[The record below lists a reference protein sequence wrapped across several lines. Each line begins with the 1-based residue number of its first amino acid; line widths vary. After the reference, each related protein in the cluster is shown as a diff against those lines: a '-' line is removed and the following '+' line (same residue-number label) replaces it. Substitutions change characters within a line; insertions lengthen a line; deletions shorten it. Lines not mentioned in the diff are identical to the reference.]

1 MTFIK
6 YFLLFSFWSLCSAS
20 AAFAVQDHL
29 CIDLNG
35 NTSHASVPCNKMGML
50 DAASQTEADQPY
62 TKMQCPGLGKNIAQL
77 QAAIA
82 QQDKLFKTP
91 YSSVKQDALQ
101 RQLTARR
108 QQYQTQ
114 CAE

>member
-20 AAFAVQDHL
+20 AALAAQDHL
-29 CIDLNG
+29 CVDLNG
-35 NTSHASVPCNKMGML
+35 NTSRATVPCNKMGML
-50 DAASQTEADQPY
+50 DADSQAESDQPY
-62 TKMQCPGLGKNIAQL
+62 TKIQCPGLEKNIAQL
-77 QAAIA
+77 HAAIA

-101 RQLTARR
+101 RQLTARQ